1 MNALQRLNK
10 SLESRGVLGT
20 VRLAGRKL
28 GIVGSRIGDQWF
40 DIRYGTDTSGII
52 EVDDLDVTSPN
63 KGYAMRYEVTRAR
76 PLKRLLQKL
85 DLPKDGVFV
94 DIGCGKGRVLMI
106 AAEYGFS
113 RVRGIEYSH
122 ELCEAARKNLSI
134 FSNKIKRQLD
144 VEIVEADVVDYEI
157 RPDENVFFMFNP
169 FYSEIL
175 ELIVWKIARSVAA
188 HPRKV
193 WLIYLYPE
201 CRQAIDGS
209 RAFDETGRH
218 VWGDCE
224 FIVYENRD
232 YGGSD

>member
-10 SLESRGVLGT
+10 SLESRGVLST
-20 VRLAGRKL
+20 FRLAGRKFGVL
-28 GIVGSRIGDQWF
+28 WSKVGDQWF
-40 DIRYGTDTSGII
+40 DVRHGTDTSGII

-63 KGYAMRYEVTRAR
+63 RHYAMRYEVTRAK
-76 PLKRLLQKL
+76 PLKRLLHKL

-113 RVRGIEYSH
+113 RVVGIEYSH
-122 ELCEAARKNLSI
+122 DLCETARKNLSV
-134 FSNKIKRQLD
+134 FQNRIKRNLNVQ
-144 VEIVEADVVDYEI
+144 IVETDVVDYEI

-169 FYSEIL
+169 FDSEIL
-175 ELIVWKIARSVAA
+175 ELIVGKIAQSVAA
-188 HPRKV
+188 HPRDV

-201 CRQAIDGS
+201 CRRAIDDS
-209 RAFDETGRH
+209 DAFEETGHH

-224 FIVYENRD
+224 FIVYESRGCGD
-232 YGGSD
+232 RR